1 MTTYTYQYTD
11 TQQQIQSVDVTVTYS
26 TCKDVVPSPDPQT
39 SGYIKLR
46 QKSITIEID
55 NSIPVDLDVYFDFE
69 QTTYVQP
76 NTSTSTGTTFFTLK
90 KNNRLQ
96 SFTFFCEEVRTQQ
109 YAQGQYRILRD
120 YQFIEQPTES
130 LPEEP
135 EPIEPDN
142 PEEEPYSDVP
152 RWWFEFEKL
161 SEGYDPTVCRVE
173 IFTKEATTG
182 STELAYMQDTPISIR
197 RRGDSEDLFKPII
210 GGSCEVNFIAFQED
224 EFKAL
229 FASRDGEAK
238 IRYYEDS
245 TLYFEGYSLGNYYS
259 EAYADPPYNI
269 KATFSDGIAL
279 LKNRSF
285 QSGYDDYRVPTIRVL
300 HDVLAKIPSTLDIYT
315 HIFSVTDNMPSPN
328 FISPLQDTKID
339 VRTFKKD
346 DGKPFSCYEVLE
358 SICRTFGARFH
369 SSNSETKQ
377 AIWVIDEINSII
389 DYTNSYI
396 VFGAGGTVH
405 KDKVNF
411 INRIISNVNDNRL
424 GIIVNQSGLK
434 KQKNLINEVQITEE
448 KEFIFSLLPD
458 RVNGYGE
465 FNRDER
471 INNIVYSYLA
481 SWDYNGDILTKNKS
495 FFEGGNVNRA
505 LEIIENNNHTYQPTE
520 WLINDQDYIE
530 SEGVSVKEGNGFNL
544 EMRLKFDLVDSYG
557 PPFGN
562 GLNAMNALKLNSSY
576 QPAYLPMQIILTD
589 SSGNTQY
596 SDSNGFWDSNVQFIK
611 VLATQYESFISFTLE
626 NISIPSDGEFAIRL
640 FTPVPA
646 WVFTVQSADIDNLKD
661 IFESVQ
667 IDYIKHQYLSDND
680 FSTTKR
686 TITLRNKSIKSSITE
701 PYTFDLLLGDA
712 ESLENVSA
720 LSFNGE
726 VTSGWTRSYV
736 SGDTPLSISELA
748 GVKILEQYNN
758 SEAVILEDFEIL
770 ENAADKAG
778 GHYSFHKPIGLS
790 QYPARRFLAT
800 DWEYIP
806 KSNLGGQSRG
816 SYIRATWVEIR
827 NDSVS
832 DLEIVVDEDNS
843 TRKNNNTGSGGGGTV
858 TITNNVEN
866 DYNIRDVLI
875 SGSPSNP
882 VYVQLTDDNKLAV
895 NLETVSGWTG
905 TTPTL
910 QQVTDEGNITTR
922 FIQAAY
928 FKAGNVDYFN
938 DGISKDAGDISIRAD
953 NLIFQTD
960 DSITRLTLESDGDI
974 YLNTLTGS
982 TTEMISITSDGRLGR
997 MAIPNGSGGT
1007 VTIPSLQ
1014 QVTDVGNYTSNIL
1027 ESGLGF
1033 KTGLLE
1039 IENNL
1044 IRQNDLGGGGAPQK
1058 LFIQSYAGLIF
1069 SGSTGNVSIDF
1080 DGRIKLSNR
1089 AITATSLAGF
1099 DSSGYL
1105 GSLQLSGASIQNGT
1119 LVISQPEI
1127 SVPTLQQVTSEGNTT
1142 SNTVI
1147 FNNNIQVNTRV
1158 YGNSTTLRLSSQSD
1172 SLGGEVSVNTN
1183 SIQMRAN
1190 GTPVMTVA
1198 TGFTQILSNQ
1208 LILPS
1213 SVRWDKNV
1221 TSTKMLVLGTN
1232 NLVTTQDIPT
1242 FTNTDNFI
1250 TGATWNTTNG
1260 VLTLNRQNGSV
1271 SVDLDNRYALIS
1283 SSFSGDYNDLFNRPL
1298 DIINSDLLYTDK
1310 ELWLS
1315 DLGGSGTRMVVANSS
1330 GLLSTQP
1337 IPSGS
1342 GNDYYVT
1349 GGTFNSST
1357 KFLTLNRQNG
1367 SASIP
1372 LTNVLTSIPTL
1383 QQVTSAGSSS
1393 NQTITLSSLSGS
1405 GTRMV
1410 VANSSG
1416 TLSTQSIP
1424 SGGSGGVSGT
1434 NNYIPVFDGSSDGV
1448 GNSVIQ
1454 QNVPGYGVVMDSNNF
1469 RIGNSST
1476 TRLFIWDGST
1486 ESGTLQFSNNG
1497 RMYWSRQLDIQEG
1510 IVLNDMVTAPP
1521 TNQNGCVLFSQNG
1534 VLKVR
1539 NSNGSIVT
1547 LS

>member
-11 TQQQIQSVDVTVTYS
+11 TQQQVQSVDVTVTYS
-26 TCKDVVPSPDPQT
+26 TCADVVPSPDPQT

-46 QKSITIEID
+46 QKSITIEIP
-55 NSIPVDLDVYFDFE
+55 NSIPVDLDIYFDFE
-69 QTTYVQP
+69 QTTYVQS
-76 NTSTSTGTTFFTLK
+76 NTFESTGTTFFTLK

-109 YAQGQYRILRD
+109 YAQGQYRVLRD
-120 YQFIEQPTES
+120 YEFIEQPSES

-135 EPIEPDN
+135 VEIEPDN

-182 STELAYMQDTPISIR
+182 STELAYMQDTPISIK

-224 EFKAL
+224 EFKSL

-245 TLYFEGYSLGNYYS
+245 VLYFEGYSLGYYYS
-259 EAYADPPYNI
+259 EAYTDPPYTI

-285 QSGYDDYRVPTIRVL
+285 QSGYDEYRVPAIKVL

-358 SICRTFGARFH
+358 AICRTFGARFH
-369 SSNSETKQ
+369 SSNNEDKE

-396 VFGAGGTVH
+396 VFGAGATTH

-411 INRIISNVNDNRL
+411 FNRIISNVNDNRL

-465 FNRDER
+465 FNRSDVNQNPVR
-471 INNIVYSYLA
+471 AWLA
-481 SWDYNGDILTKNKS
+481 SWDYNGDIYTVNKPFS
-495 FFEGGNVNRA
+495 EGGNVNRA
-505 LEIIENNNHTYQPTE
+505 LEILKGDHAYNING
-520 WLINDQDYIE
+520 WVINDEDYIE
-530 SEGVSVKEGNGFNL
+530 SEGVSVKGGNGFNL
-544 EMRLKFDLVDSYG
+544 DMRLNFNIVDSYP
-557 PPFGN
+557 PPFGT
-562 GLNAMNALKLNSSY
+562 GQNAVKVLKLNSSY
-576 QPAYLPMQIILTD
+576 QPAYLPIQITLTD

-596 SDSNGFWDSNVQFIK
+596 SDANGFWSDNVQYIK
-611 VLATQYESFISFTLE
+611 ILASQYDSFISFTLE
-626 NISIPSDGEFAIRL
+626 NILIPEDGEFAIRL
-640 FTPVPA
+640 FTPVVP
-646 WVFTVQSADIDNLKD
+646 WVPTLLQSDIDDLNGLL
-661 IFESVQ
+661 ESVQ
-667 IDYIKHQYLSDND
+667 IDYIKHQYLSEND

-712 ESLENVSA
+712 DTLENVSA
-720 LSFNGE
+720 LSYDGA
-726 VTSGWTRSYV
+726 VTSGWTRQYV

-790 QYPARRFLAT
+790 QYPSRRFLPT
-800 DWEYIP
+800 DWEYVP

-816 SYIRATWVEIR
+816 GYIRATWVEIR

-832 DLEIVVDEDNS
+832 DLEIVVDEDTS
-843 TRKNNNTGSGGGGTV
+843 TRKNNNYGSGGGGTV
-858 TITNNVEN
+858 TITNNIEN

-910 QQVTDEGNITTR
+910 QQVTDQGNISTDS
-922 FIQAAY
+922 IIADS
-928 FKAGNVDYFN
+928 FKSGDLNYTST
-938 DGISKDAGDISIRAD
+938 GITQDTGDITISAQS
-953 NLIFQTD
+953 NLKLSTNDINR
-960 DSITRLTLESDGDI
+960 ITIQNDGDI
-974 YLNTLTGS
+974 YLNELTGS
-982 TTEMISITSDGRLGR
+982 TTEMISITSDGRLSR

-1014 QVTDVGNYTSNIL
+1014 QVTDVGNYSSNVI

-1033 KTGLLE
+1033 KTGVLE
-1039 IENNL
+1039 IENGL
-1044 IRQNDLGGGGAPQK
+1044 IIQKDLGGGGAPQSLTIK
-1058 LFIQSYAGLIF
+1058 TSDSLFL
-1069 SGSTGNVSIDF
+1069 SGSTGYVQMDYN
-1080 DGRIKLSNR
+1080 GRTKFSN
-1089 AITATSLAGF
+1089 TTGATPTKLAGF
-1099 DSSGYL
+1099 SSDGYI
-1105 GSLQLSGASIQNGT
+1105 GSLQLSGATISGDTI
-1119 LVISQPEI
+1119 VISQPAT
-1127 SVPTLQQVTSEGNTT
+1127 PTLQQVTDQGNTT
-1142 SNTVI
+1142 NNLVV

-1158 YGNSTTLRLSSQSD
+1158 FGNSSTLNLSSENSA
-1172 SLGGEVSVNTN
+1172 LGGQISVNTG
-1183 SIQMRAN
+1183 SIQMRTN
-1190 GTPVMTVA
+1190 GQSMMTVS
-1198 TGFTQILSNQ
+1198 TGFTQINSSQ

-1213 SVRWDKNV
+1213 SVRWDKNLG
-1221 TSTKMLVLGTN
+1221 STKMLVLGAN
-1232 NLVTTQDIPT
+1232 NLITTQDIPS
-1242 FTNTDNFI
+1242 FQNTDNYV
-1250 TGATWNTTNG
+1250 TGATWNTSNG
-1260 VLTLNRQNGSV
+1260 ILTLNRQNGST

-1283 SSFSGDYNDLFNRPL
+1283 SSFSGDYNDLNNRPFDNL
-1298 DIINSDLLYTDK
+1298 NSSLIYTAK
-1310 ELWLS
+1310 ELWLA
-1315 DLGGSGTRMVVANSS
+1315 DLAGSGTRMVVANSN
-1330 GLLSTQP
+1330 GVLSTQS

-1342 GNDYYVT
+1342 GSDYYVT

-1357 KFLTLNRQNG
+1357 RVLTLRRQNG
-1367 SASIP
+1367 STNIT
-1372 LTNVLTSIPTL
+1372 LTNVLTSVPTL
-1383 QQVTSAGSSS
+1383 QQVTSAGASS

-1424 SGGSGGVSGT
+1424 SGGGGGVSGT
-1434 NNYIPVFDGSSDGV
+1434 NNYIPVFDGSADGV

-1454 QNVPGYGVVMDSNNF
+1454 QNVSGFGLVMNSNNF
-1469 RIGNSST
+1469 KIGNSST
-1476 TRLFIWDGST
+1476 SRIFVADGST
-1486 ESGTLQFSNNG
+1486 EYGTLQFENSG
-1497 RMYWSRQLDIQEG
+1497 RAYWNRRLDVGEG
-1510 IVLNDMVTAPP
+1510 LVLYDMATAPP
-1521 TNQNGCVLFSQNG
+1521 ANGNGCVLFSQGG